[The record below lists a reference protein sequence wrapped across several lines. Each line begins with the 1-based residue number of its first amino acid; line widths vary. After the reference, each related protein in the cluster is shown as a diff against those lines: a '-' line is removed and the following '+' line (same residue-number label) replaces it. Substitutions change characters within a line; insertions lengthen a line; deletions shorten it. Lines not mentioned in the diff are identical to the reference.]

1 MRRWKTSLGLK
12 ITAVLLIA
20 VCLTVGG
27 LSAVGIAYGY
37 QTGIYAGTSQNF
49 YETNTCH
56 SLMQMVAYN
65 DVLLSYLYN
74 DVPLETLE
82 EWYGDSSSNYNYAL
96 TKLEDD
102 GKEILLSSTI
112 TED

>member
-37 QTGIYAGTSQNF
+37 QTRIYTGTSQNF
-49 YETNTCH
+49 YETNTCR
-56 SLMQMVAYN
+56 SLMQMASYD
-65 DVLLSYLYN
+65 DVLVLYLYD
-74 DVPLETLE
+74 DVPLEALE
-82 EWYGDSSSNYNYAL
+82 EWYSDPGSNYNYTL

-102 GKEILLSSTI
+102 GKEI
-112 TED
+112 